1 VLNQIRYLISE
12 AFRGWKEHRT
22 VVFPSLVTIF
32 LCSVLLG
39 LSGAFLL
46 GSYRLS
52 GIEGNLYRIEV
63 FLKDS
68 IPESSV
74 SEIRE
79 ELLSYKEF
87 DSVLYRSADLAVED
101 FKARFSDEMLELV
114 DGNPLPASFRLV
126 VAERYREPAV
136 LHGLVLALEKNPA
149 FDAVESPTAFVDRIS
164 EWKFSLVFWPIATTV
179 LIFATLFLIIG
190 NSVRLSLFSRKLL
203 VENLKYAGGSA
214 FFIEFPFLLEGIMQ
228 GVFASGL
235 SALLLAFAERS
246 LVREVPVLEYYLS
259 GYRALLLLVVIA
271 VTLVSVYSSYRSV
284 REFLRH
290 DASEG

>member
-1 VLNQIRYLISE
+1 MLNQIRYLISE

-79 ELLSYKEF
+79 ELLSCKEF

-235 SALLLAFAERS
+235 SALLLAFAESS

-259 GYRALLLLVVIA
+259 GYRTLLLLVVIA

>member
-1 VLNQIRYLISE
+1 MLNQIRYLISE

-79 ELLSYKEF
+79 ELLSCKEF

-149 FDAVESPTAFVDRIS
+149 FDAVESPTTFVDRIS

-235 SALLLAFAERS
+235 SALLLAFAESS

-259 GYRALLLLVVIA
+259 GYRTLLLLVVIA

>member
-1 VLNQIRYLISE
+1 MLNQIRYLISE

-235 SALLLAFAERS
+235 SALLLAFAESS

-259 GYRALLLLVVIA
+259 GYRTLLLLVVIA